1 MFWIAPSL
9 SSALAFSP
17 PQASDLPDAININNQ
32 EIPLKNLTNPL
43 RNNPKD
49 LKQHIKKGG
58 QTYFKH
64 CFLCHGD
71 LLNGQGL
78 FGTRFSP
85 PAADFHEAIAQGKS
99 ENYFFWRI
107 MKGGKGL
114 PKELHPWESAMP
126 PWEKTLSAED
136 AWQVILFIFENVKHP
151 TVPNPPAE
159 PSVERGKLVY
169 MEKCVFCHAEDGSGK
184 GVSAF
189 YSSPRPRN
197 FIKGQYKF
205 RTTPFGKIPTD
216 DDLYQMLVRGMPGTT
231 MPSWKHFPEVDLKS
245 LVLYLKTLSKKFAKF
260 KKKGKT
266 HKLIK
271 VGTPPPFDQESL
283 ERGQKFFDTTCSGCH
298 GLKGRSDGESTGRNV
313 DIESD
318 AIRPR
323 NLTKPWTFRRG
334 NTPKDLFLTIRT
346 GLSTTAMP
354 RHSKRIYKDRD
365 IWDIVYYIRTLFGL
379 EEEIFNVGIS
389 PDSKLLKPSD
399 SRSMRAVKIDG
410 SLPLNPEDGTWKAAP
425 SFYIPLAGQI
435 LKAEKNYYPTIDNI
449 WIQAIHN
456 GEEIAFRLRW
466 DDPTSDPILKTV
478 TDVQESPPPPLPPG
492 FQLEPGEEEETSAE
506 APQAQKFPDA
516 IAVQFPAGIS
526 DDGTLPY
533 FLNGD
538 KDHPV
543 NLWKWVSGFNK
554 AVELHALGLQRH
566 SQHPP
571 ASQLVHS
578 KVIFKYGQY
587 QLVMKRKLTT
597 PDKNKDVQFEAGST
611 IPIAINAWDGNVKEF
626 QTKKSISSWYKMTLE

>member
-1 MFWIAPSL
+1 
-9 SSALAFSP
+9 
-17 PQASDLPDAININNQ
+17 
-32 EIPLKNLTNPL
+32 
-43 RNNPKD
+43 
-49 LKQHIKKGG
+49 
-58 QTYFKH
+58 
-64 CFLCHGD
+64 
-71 LLNGQGL
+71 
-78 FGTRFSP
+78 
-85 PAADFHEAIAQGKS
+85 
-99 ENYFFWRI
+99 
-107 MKGGKGL
+107 
-114 PKELHPWESAMP
+114 
-126 PWEKTLSAED
+126 
-136 AWQVILFIFENVKHP
+136 
-151 TVPNPPAE
+151 
-159 PSVERGKLVY
+159 
-169 MEKCVFCHAEDGSGK
+169 
-184 GVSAF
+184 
-189 YSSPRPRN
+189 
-197 FIKGQYKF
+197 
-205 RTTPFGKIPTD
+205 
-216 DDLYQMLVRGMPGTT
+216 
-231 MPSWKHFPEVDLKS
+231 
-245 LVLYLKTLSKKFAKF
+245 
-260 KKKGKT
+260 
-266 HKLIK
+266 
-271 VGTPPPFDQESL
+271 
-283 ERGQKFFDTTCSGCH
+283 
-298 GLKGRSDGESTGRNV
+298 
-313 DIESD
+313 
-318 AIRPR
+318 
-323 NLTKPWTFRRG
+323 
-334 NTPKDLFLTIRT
+334 
-346 GLSTTAMP
+346 
-354 RHSKRIYKDRD
+354 
-365 IWDIVYYIRTLFGL
+365 
-379 EEEIFNVGIS
+379 
-389 PDSKLLKPSD
+389 
-399 SRSMRAVKIDG
+399 MRAVKIDG
-410 SLPLNPEDGTWKAAP
+410 PLPMNPEDGTWKAAP

-566 SQHPP
+566 SEHPP